1 MSLYTY
7 PFNLKCITIFYRE
20 VIEKKPEQFKISCM
34 SDIKALFPP
43 DSNPFYAGYGN
54 RINVSVKYANDT
66 STLSECFSLFFL
78 CM

>member
-1 MSLYTY
+1 M
-7 PFNLKCITIFYRE
+7 FNLQIIFTKLVVFSFRE

-54 RINVSVKYANDT
+54 RINVRKPVS
-66 STLSECFSLFFL
+66 
-78 CM
+78 